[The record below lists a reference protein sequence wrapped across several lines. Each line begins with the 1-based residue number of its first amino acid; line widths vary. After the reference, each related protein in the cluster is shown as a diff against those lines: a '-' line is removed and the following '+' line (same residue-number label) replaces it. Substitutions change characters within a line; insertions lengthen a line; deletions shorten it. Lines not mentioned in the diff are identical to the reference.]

1 MKLTNKQYKSHLC
14 TFMGRKENL
23 DMLLRYVERALEIDA
38 LDNYW
43 MIDMTRNL
51 DDHELIHREQQRLNE
66 RFPGRVHIYNRER
79 RAEELKDLDAIKAG
93 VGSWKTFYEFLT
105 RFGDDDVIAKCDDDT
120 LYFDVETLRGAFEFR
135 WKHKQPYLMHAN
147 CINNGVTAYH
157 QHKQN
162 IWSTDET
169 HLYPSCGLTGP
180 LFSFPEIACEHHA
193 TFTDQL
199 IQDESNVEKFQLNKN
214 IAFAQRV
221 SINFIFMLGRDR
233 DSLSTIDLQD
243 EYETSSKKPQQQD
256 RCNCIIGDFVVV
268 HHTYGVQEP
277 VMEELGTLEKYA
289 ALADSIF
296 SKPCSHEN
304 KSICMDLGVTTAIK
318 NADDHYVAV
327 HPATNNTFAIQHE
340 KSGMFIGC
348 KTNKKERVRFDKD
361 RNKISTGTF
370 MLENQLVAQQDAEH
384 AVLWELDLQSDSTLL
399 EFNNSNKLIRTGG
412 SRKEIRERYKPDKL
426 FFPGHM
432 IAKFF
437 QGGYKTELVNLIKQS
452 DGSYII
458 QSNTHKDYYLR
469 AMINKKTR
477 RINMRYE
484 KEDEPDKFILHSKQ
498 QNVGHVA
505 TIKINR
511 CEDDV
516 MNDGTNYQIVETGEQ
531 INKPREYY
539 WMVDHYIWEF
549 ITDGDQHVIKLV
561 ADDRDDMYLDV
572 VDGDVRTSS
581 TPAGWQIDQDTMK
594 HISSGLYLSIDNT
607 ISVSRKPES
616 LSFIS

>member
-1 MKLTNKQYKSHLC
+1 MKEFTSHLC
-14 TFMGRKENL
+14 TFMGREENL
-23 DMLLRYVERALEIDA
+23 NMLLRYVERAIEIDA

-43 MIDMTRNL
+43 MIDMTRNH
-51 DDHELIHREQQRLNE
+51 DDHELIYREQQRLNE
-66 RFPGRVHIYNRER
+66 RFPGRVHIYNREK
-79 RAEELKDLDAIKAG
+79 RAEELKDLDAIKQG

-105 RFGDDDVIAKCDDDT
+105 RFNDNDVIAKCDDDT

-147 CINNGVTAYH
+147 CINNGVTCYH

-162 IWSTDET
+162 MWDTQET

-180 LFSFPEIACEHHA
+180 LFSFPEIACEHHIKFA
-193 TFTDQL
+193 EQL
-199 IQDESNVEKFQLNKN
+199 TQDESTVDQYRLNKN

-221 SINFIFMLGRDR
+221 SINFIFMLGSDR

-256 RCNCIIGDFVVV
+256 RCNCIIGDFVAV

-277 VMEELGTLEKYA
+277 VMEELSTIEKYSS
-289 ALADSIF
+289 LADSIF
-296 SKPCSHEN
+296 SKPCNHKN
-304 KSICMDLGVTTAIK
+304 KPVCMDLGVTSSIK
-318 NADDHYVAV
+318 NQDGRYLAV
-327 HPATNNTFAIQHE
+327 HPATDNTYVIEHQ
-340 KSGMFIGC
+340 KSGKFIGC
-348 KTNKKERVRFDKD
+348 KFNKKERIRFDKD
-361 RNKISTGTF
+361 RNKVSTGDF
-370 MLENQLVAQQDAEH
+370 MLENQLEARDDINS
-384 AVLWELDLQSDSTLL
+384 AVLWELDMNSDSTLL
-399 EFNNSNKLIRTGG
+399 EFNNSNKILRTGG
-412 SRKEIRERYKPDKL
+412 SRKELAENFKPVKN
-426 FFPGHM
+426 FFAGHM

-437 QGGYKTELVNLIKQS
+437 QGGYKTELVIFIEQS
-452 DGSYII
+452 DDSYIV

-469 AMINKKTR
+469 AMINKKTN

-484 KEDEPDKFILHSKQ
+484 KGGEPDKFILHSKQ
-498 QNVGHVA
+498 QNVDRAV

-516 MNDGTNYQIVETGEQ
+516 MNDGTNYEIVETGEQ

-549 ITDGDQHVIKLV
+549 IADDDHHVIKLV

-572 VDGDVRTSS
+572 VDGDIKTHMQPGKWCVSGDTIQHQQTGLFLDIQNKIGLSSEPRNLLFTS
-581 TPAGWQIDQDTMK
+581 
-594 HISSGLYLSIDNT
+594 
-607 ISVSRKPES
+607 
-616 LSFIS
+616 

>member
-1 MKLTNKQYKSHLC
+1 MKRFTSHLC
-14 TFMGRKENL
+14 TFMGREENL
-23 DMLLRYVERALEIDA
+23 NMLLRYVERALEIDA

-51 DDHELIHREQQRLNE
+51 DDHELIYREQQRLNE
-66 RFPGRVHIYNRER
+66 RFPGRVHVYNRET

-105 RFGDDDVIAKCDDDT
+105 TFGDDDVIAKCDDDT
-120 LYFDVETLRGAFEFR
+120 LYFDVETLRAAFEFR

-162 IWSTDET
+162 MWNTDET

-180 LFSFPEIACEHHA
+180 LFSFPDIACEHHV
-193 TFTDQL
+193 TFTEQL
-199 IQDESNVEKFQLNKN
+199 IQDESNVEKYKLNKN
-214 IAFAQRV
+214 IPFAQRV
-221 SINFIFMLGRDR
+221 SINFIFMLGSDR

-256 RCNCIIGDFVVV
+256 RCNCIIGDFVAA

-296 SKPCSHEN
+296 SKPCSHQN
-304 KSICMDLGVTTAIK
+304 KSICMDIGVTSTIK
-318 NADDHYVAV
+318 NADGYYVAI
-327 HPATNNTFAIQHE
+327 HPATNNTFVIQHE
-340 KSGMFIGC
+340 KSGMYIGC
-348 KTNKKERVRFDKD
+348 ETNKKERVRFDKD
-361 RNKISTGTF
+361 RNKIPTGTF
-370 MLENQLVAQQDAEH
+370 MLENQLVAQQDAKH
-384 AVLWELDLQSDSTLL
+384 AVLLELDLQSDSTLL

-412 SRKEIRERYKPDKL
+412 SRKELSENYRPDKN

-452 DGSYII
+452 DGSYNI
-458 QSNTHKDYYLR
+458 QSNTHKEYYLR
-469 AMINKKTR
+469 AMINKKTG

-484 KEDEPDKFILHSKQ
+484 KTDDPDRFILHAK
-498 QNVGHVA
+498 NHHVGQPI

-511 CEDDV
+511 CDDDV
-516 MNDGTNYQIVETGEQ
+516 MNDGTSYEILETQEH
-531 INKPREYY
+531 IHKPREYY

-549 ITDGDQHVIKLV
+549 IEVDGAHVIKLV

-572 VDGDVRTSS
+572 VDNQVKTSKQ
-581 TPAGWQIDQDTMK
+581 PRKWCIKNDTIQ
-594 HISSGLYLSIDNT
+594 HVDSGLFLTIQNKVGLSEQ
-607 ISVSRKPES
+607 SAS
-616 LSFIS
+616 LSFSTQ